1 MQKSLMQSRIKKII
15 KRNEDS
21 LRELWDNFKHT
32 NIHRGTRRRRKK
44 GPEKIFEEIIPENSP
59 NVQKESLAQIQE
71 A

>member
-15 KRNEDS
+15 KINEDS

-59 NVQKESLAQIQE
+59 NVQKESLTQIQE